1 MTDSKIKFLADKVH
15 IHKWP
20 QDTPIWTDSIQKK
33 INDSINKKTTQKQI
47 VITGELILIENIQFT
62 SLKKIGVSV
71 PFFKDEC
78 TLICEAQFENLF
90 AHVHITK
97 KLGNYLE
104 LFNQLMSWKNS
115 VLSS

>member
-1 MTDSKIKFLADKVH
+1 LIDSEINFLADKVH
-15 IHKWP
+15 VHKWP
-20 QDTPIWTDSIQKK
+20 QDTPIWSNSIQKQ
-33 INDSINKKTTQKQI
+33 INDSINKKINQKQI
-47 VITGELILIENIQFT
+47 VITGETILIENTTFS

-78 TLICEAQFENLF
+78 TLIFEAQFENLF

-115 VLSS
+115 ILSE

>member
-1 MTDSKIKFLADKVH
+1 MTDSEIKFLADKVH
-15 IHKWP
+15 VHKWP
-20 QDTPIWTDSIQKK
+20 QDTPIWGDSIQKE
-33 INDSINKKTTQKQI
+33 IDDSVNKKTDQKQI
-47 VITGELILIENIQFT
+47 IIADKTISIENFQFA
-62 SLKKIGVSV
+62 SLKKIGISV

-78 TLICEAQFENLF
+78 TLIFEAQFENLF

-115 VLSS
+115 VLSE

>member
-1 MTDSKIKFLADKVH
+1 LTGSEIKFLADKVH
-15 IHKWP
+15 VHKWP
-20 QDTPIWTDSIQKK
+20 QDTPIWNESIQKQ
-33 INDSINKKTTQKQI
+33 IDDSVNKKTIQKHI
-47 VITGELILIENIQFT
+47 VITGKIISIEDIQFT

-78 TLICEAQFENLF
+78 TLIFEAQFKNLF

-104 LFNQLMSWKNS
+104 LFNQLMTWKNS
-115 VLSS
+115 LLSE

>member
-1 MTDSKIKFLADKVH
+1 MTNSEIKFLADKVH
-15 IHKWP
+15 VHKWP
-20 QDTPIWTDSIQKK
+20 QDTPIWDDSIQKE
-33 INDSINKKTTQKQI
+33 IDDSVNKKTDQKQI
-47 VITGELILIENIQFT
+47 IIADKTISIENFQFD

-78 TLICEAQFENLF
+78 TLIFEAQFKNLF

-115 VLSS
+115 VLSE

>member
-1 MTDSKIKFLADKVH
+1 LIDSEIRFLADKVH
-15 IHKWP
+15 VHKWP
-20 QDTPIWTDSIQKK
+20 QDTPIWSDLIQKK
-33 INDSINKKTTQKQI
+33 INDSINKKTIQKQI
-47 VITGELILIENIQFT
+47 VITGKIILIENTQFT

-78 TLICEAQFENLF
+78 TLIFEAQFENLF

-115 VLSS
+115 MLSK

>member
-1 MTDSKIKFLADKVH
+1 MIDSEIKFLADKVH
-15 IHKWP
+15 VHKWP
-20 QDTPIWTDSIQKK
+20 QDTPIWSDSIQKQ
-33 INDSINKKTTQKQI
+33 INDLINKKINQKQI
-47 VITGELILIENIQFT
+47 VITGETILIENTIFS

-78 TLICEAQFENLF
+78 TLIFEAQFENLF

-115 VLSS
+115 ILSK

>member
-1 MTDSKIKFLADKVH
+1 LIDSEIKFLADKVH
-15 IHKWP
+15 VHRWP
-20 QDTPIWTDSIQKK
+20 QDTPIWSNSIQKQ
-33 INDSINKKTTQKQI
+33 INDSINKKINQKQI
-47 VITGELILIENIQFT
+47 VITEETILIENTIFS

-78 TLICEAQFENLF
+78 TLIFEAQFENLF

-115 VLSS
+115 IPSK